1 MGNLSKDINSSFESE
16 QQKAM
21 LNIMFTANW
30 MSGLQNEFFKTYGL
44 SPQQYNILRILRG
57 ANQPLKV
64 QTIKSRMID
73 RSPNVTRLTDK
84 LIDKAL
90 IERLNCET
98 DRRVVQIQ
106 ITQKGLDLLN
116 LIPSDQYKTLLHNLS
131 EKEAQELNVLL
142 DKLRP

>member
-1 MGNLSKDINSSFESE
+1 MGDLSKEINSNFESE
-16 QQKAM
+16 QQKAL
-21 LNIMFTANW
+21 LNIIFTSHWITN
-30 MSGLQNEFFKTYGL
+30 LQNEFFKAFGL

-84 LIDKAL
+84 LIDKSL
-90 IERLNCET
+90 IERLNCKT
-98 DRRVVQIQ
+98 DRRVVHIK
-106 ITQKGLDLLN
+106 ITQKGLSLLTD
-116 LIPSDQYKTLLHNLS
+116 IPSKPFFKLTSNISKD
-131 EKEAQELNVLL
+131 EARHLNILL

>member
-1 MGNLSKDINSSFESE
+1 MGDLSKEINSNFESE
-16 QQKAM
+16 QQKAL
-21 LNIMFTANW
+21 LNIIFTSHWITN
-30 MSGLQNEFFKTYGL
+30 LQNEFFKAFGL

-84 LIDKAL
+84 LIDKSL
-90 IERLNCET
+90 IERLNCKT
-98 DRRVVQIQ
+98 DRRVVHIK
-106 ITQKGLDLLN
+106 ITQKGLNLLTD
-116 LIPSDQYKTLLHNLS
+116 IPSKPFFKLTSNISKD
-131 EKEAQELNVLL
+131 EARHLNILL

>member
-1 MGNLSKDINSSFESE
+1 MGDLSKEINSNFESE
-16 QQKAM
+16 QQKAL
-21 LNIMFTANW
+21 LNIIFTSHWITN
-30 MSGLQNEFFKTYGL
+30 LQNEFFKAFGL

-84 LIDKAL
+84 LIDKSL
-90 IERLNCET
+90 IERLNCKT
-98 DRRVVQIQ
+98 DRRVVHIK
-106 ITQKGLDLLN
+106 ITQKGLNLLTD
-116 LIPSDQYKTLLHNLS
+116 IPSKPFFKLTSNISKD
-131 EKEAQELNVLL
+131 EARHLNMLL

>member
-1 MGNLSKDINSSFESE
+1 MGDFAKEINSKFESE

-21 LNIMFTANW
+21 LNLMFTANW
-30 MSGLQNEFFKTYGL
+30 MSGIQNDFFKTFDL

-57 ANQPLKV
+57 AKEPLKV

-98 DRRVVQIQ
+98 DRRVVHIQ
-106 ITQKGLDLLN
+106 ITKKGLELLKE
-116 LIPSDQYKTLLHNLS
+116 IPSGRHRFFTDQLTDN
-131 EKEAQELNVLL
+131 EAEYLNTLL
-142 DKLRP
+142 DKIRP